1 MKIRRSL
8 RYGFIKYRDFIVFL
22 QTAFITDFHIGQQK
36 SKRVRF
42 VRCLIRHHIDF
53 HASACYVVYL
63 WNLETSL
70 NILTARK

>member
-1 MKIRRSL
+1 M
-8 RYGFIKYRDFIVFL
+8 
-22 QTAFITDFHIGQQK
+22 GQQK